1 MKVEVALMKQMAEQ
15 VKEERLKGE
24 KALAEA
30 VAAAVEKGRLEL
42 LAAVAAAR
50 AEEKKIAADAEA
62 ALKR

>member
-1 MKVEVALMKQMAEQ
+1 MAEQ

-62 ALKR
+62 ALKG